1 MDASPHPTW
10 IVLGRTRQ
18 GYAAAL
24 LDATG
29 AELSRTA
36 DAVTALARWVARVE
50 REAAPRWVWH
60 DTPGWHAALLA
71 DGVRVARCHDLR
83 LCHAILRDSALV
95 GDESLRAAHEWDA
108 ASATDATDAGTP
120 ALFELDGASAAAH
133 RPPDDLDAAVAEF
146 ARQRAALAASSAPG
160 RLRLLLA
167 AESAGALVATE
178 LRAAGLPWDAV
189 AHDRLLTDVLGAR
202 PTGTGVPARIDE
214 LGARVRA
221 LLGDPTAGLDSQ
233 PKLLRALHRIGLQV
247 ESTSKWQLA
256 EQKHPVIEPL
266 LEYKQLTRLVS
277 ANGWAWLL
285 RWNAHEVRG
294 SSRRLRAYE
303 AARTHPERCPR
314 GMLVGW
320 GELTPRAR
328 PCGSTTS
335 PQRCRGARARRPN
348 PGSLAPNCGS
358 DSSAPADWRE

>member
-36 DAVTALARWVARVE
+36 DAVTALAGWVARVE

-95 GDESLRAAHEWDA
+95 DDENLRVAHEWDA
-108 ASATDATDAGTP
+108 ASAAEARDAGAP
-120 ALFELDGASAAAH
+120 ALFDLDDASAAAH
-133 RPPDDLDAAVAEF
+133 GPPDDLDAAVAEF
-146 ARQRAALAASSAPG
+146 ARQRAALAASGAPG

-167 AESAGALVATE
+167 AESAGALVAAE

-189 AHDRLLTDVLGAR
+189 THDRLLTDVLGAR
-202 PTGTGVPARIDE
+202 PAGTGIPARIDE
-214 LGARVRA
+214 LGAR
-221 LLGDPTAGLDSQ
+221 
-233 PKLLRALHRIGLQV
+233 
-247 ESTSKWQLA
+247 
-256 EQKHPVIEPL
+256 
-266 LEYKQLTRLVS
+266 
-277 ANGWAWLL
+277 
-285 RWNAHEVRG
+285 
-294 SSRRLRAYE
+294 
-303 AARTHPERCPR
+303 AR
-314 GMLVGW
+314 V
-320 GELTPRAR
+320 AR
-328 PCGSTTS
+328 
-335 PQRCRGARARRPN
+335 
-348 PGSLAPNCGS
+348 
-358 DSSAPADWRE
+358 